1 MAERVDPTAAA
12 PALRRETAPDRWDK
26 TLAAFLAEKLRRSG
40 SHRTV
45 ETYAGILRSC
55 FGRLGTTPD
64 AVTPADVLGFAQGIG
79 ASGRIPSAHEP
90 SGRQQAPIW
99 KQTTELQ
106 SVPPPC
112 QMPSTIPQ
120 SLWLSSR
127 HPPVE
132 GMQQAPLD

>member
-12 PALRRETAPDRWDK
+12 PGLLRETSPDRWDK

-64 AVTPADVLGFAQGIG
+64 AFTPAGREMVINEDVVPLAAIG
-79 ASGRIPSAHEP
+79 RG
-90 SGRQQAPIW
+90 GD
-99 KQTTELQ
+99 LDNG
-106 SVPPPC
+106 
-112 QMPSTIPQ
+112 QM
-120 SLWLSSR
+120 
-127 HPPVE
+127 
-132 GMQQAPLD
+132 D